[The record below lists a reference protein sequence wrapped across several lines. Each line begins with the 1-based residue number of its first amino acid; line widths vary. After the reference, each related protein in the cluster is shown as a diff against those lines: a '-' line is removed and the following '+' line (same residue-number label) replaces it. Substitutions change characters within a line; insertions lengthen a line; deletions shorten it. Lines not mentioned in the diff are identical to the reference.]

1 MVAETG
7 FFLLPHCA
15 AGVTPAMIVTQK
27 ADFTICGHGCNPAMT
42 INSPGHALGHGTSD
56 KHEVG
61 DARGAPGSAGALDS
75 SLFVRAS

>member
-15 AGVTPAMIVTQK
+15 VGIMPAMIVTQK
-27 ADFTICGHGCNPAMT
+27 ADFTICDHGFNPAMT
-42 INSPGHALGHGTSD
+42 VNSPEHALGHGTSD
-56 KHEVG
+56 KQEVG
-61 DARGAPGSAGALDS
+61 DVRGAPGSAGALDG